1 MNNILKRIWLAKT
14 LGLFAGLL
22 CAYGASTQGVVG
34 AFDYHSAMFWTIVL
48 NRGIL
53 GMIIGVVGVYTLHPY
68 LKFKIGPVLRGI
80 VFGAIIS
87 LLMATGILIA
97 GTPDRWTGF
106 WFTVIAGIVIGV
118 VIDLVVTRLYGQGKE
133 LHDEIA

>member
-1 MNNILKRIWLAKT
+1 MNNISKRIGLAKGM
-14 LGLFAGLL
+14 GLLAGLL
-22 CAYGASTQGVVG
+22 CAYGASTQGVIG

-68 LKFKIGPVLRGI
+68 LRFKIGPVLRGI
-80 VFGAIIS
+80 VFGATIS

-97 GTPDRWTGF
+97 GEPDRWIGF
-106 WFTVIAGIVIGV
+106 WYTIGAGIVIGV
-118 VIDLVVTRLYGQGKE
+118 VIDLVVTKLYGQGRE
-133 LHDEIA
+133 LHKQIV